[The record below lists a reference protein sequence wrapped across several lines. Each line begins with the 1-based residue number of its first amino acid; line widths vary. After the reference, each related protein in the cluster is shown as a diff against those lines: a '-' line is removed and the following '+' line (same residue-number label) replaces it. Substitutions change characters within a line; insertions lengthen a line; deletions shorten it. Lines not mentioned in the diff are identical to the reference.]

1 MDCLKNILSWIREWG
16 KKAASAFK
24 REQSHECIPERF
36 SIQFNSIHASLFIM
50 QHFIVLSSS
59 TAIQSMC
66 SFNTINGYQ
75 HLDIHNIPASQP
87 PVLNLCKHQHESDL
101 IKWMHANDT
110 SVVAVFQE
118 AHHTYMHFI
127 RLGGVWNSFSFSSV
141 DWPRNGFTLNTKHTY
156 FPLFYSKNSYLTK
169 KKMTSKSLFSQI
181 EPRFNKE
188 WPQMNNFIRFEK
200 KNYHIVRF

>member
-1 MDCLKNILSWIREWG
+1 MNVYLN
-16 KKAASAFK
+16 AF
-24 REQSHECIPERF
+24 R
-36 SIQFNSIHASLFIM
+36 FNSIHASLFIM
-50 QHFIVLSSS
+50 QHFIVLSS

-127 RLGGVWNSFSFSSV
+127 RFGGVWNSFSFSSA
-141 DWPRNGFTLNTKHTY
+141 DWPRNGFTLNTKHTN

-169 KKMTSKSLFSQI
+169 KMTSKSLFSQI
-181 EPRFNKE
+181 DPRFNKE
-188 WPQMNNFIRFEK
+188 WPQMNNLIRFEK
-200 KNYHIVRF
+200 KNYHILRF